1 MANLK
6 IKKQRSKAKINFNFP
21 VVVVTRSN
29 KNIMAQVLSDTTK
42 QVIFTFNSNK
52 ITGQTKSAKS
62 IEVGKKVAEYL
73 KNNNLNKVIFNR
85 NGYIYHGRVK
95 AIAESIREQG
105 III

>member
-29 KNIMAQVLSDTTK
+29 KNVMAQVLSDSTK
-42 QVIFTFNSNK
+42 QVVFTFNSNK
-52 ITGQTKSAKS
+52 ITGQTKTDKS
-62 IEVGKKVAEYL
+62 IEVGKKVADYL
-73 KNNNLNKVIFNR
+73 KNNNFNQVIFNR

-95 AIAESIREQG
+95 AVAETIRENG

>member
-1 MANLK
+1 MANQK
-6 IKKQRSKAKINFNFP
+6 IKKQRSKAKISFNFP

-29 KNIMAQVLSDTTK
+29 KNIMAQVLSDSTK

-52 ITGQTKSAKS
+52 ITGPKTDKS
-62 IEVGKKVAEYL
+62 IEVGKKVADYL
-73 KNNNLNKVIFNR
+73 KTNDLNQVIFNR

-95 AIAESIREQG
+95 AIAEAIREQG